1 MARAFEW
8 HSKGQGF
15 NSPYLHFT
23 LVVLVLL
30 SILFISCPKPEPW
43 VPDEPDTPPP
53 HEHTFEK
60 EWSHDEIYHYHK
72 ATCGH
77 DVVSDKAEHTFVDNT
92 CSTCRYKKTTTE
104 PDNPNPPTPDPDP
117 EPDPKPDPE
126 PDPPKHEHTFDTKWT
141 TDEIYHWHEA
151 TCEHT
156 DFVSEKA
163 EHIFENDICIICDY
177 KKPVDPDPEP
187 PTPEPTKKG
196 IQYSFNGST
205 YTVIGL
211 GEIDDYNIVI
221 PRAYNDGKNGEA
233 SVTTISD
240 RAFYNTNITSVILP
254 DTITEIGEYAFQYT
268 PLRSVKMGNGV
279 ETIKAYA
286 FSNCK
291 SLSNIEWSEN
301 LQTIGMRSFEYCSSL
316 TSLVLPD
323 SLLEIGAAAFS
334 YAANIKSLKI
344 GKNLKTL
351 GSSALGALQN
361 LETIVYEAIDLDTAT
376 RLQNLPKLQFIKIG
390 ENVQNMPS
398 EFFSGCSALKEVNY
412 NATNAKYMIS
422 LFKNSNLSTLTIGQ
436 NVEAIPPYLCQ
447 YATNLTS
454 VNSNENTIMIGQ
466 QAFENCISL
475 KSIALPNSLKR
486 INAFAF
492 RGAGLSEI
500 TIPENVIF
508 IEANA
513 FGECN
518 NLKTVYW
525 NAKNYV
531 QADRKNVENQDDYN
545 EFLNEYEGGI
555 FNKSAIES
563 IIFGAKANIVP
574 EGLCTDIVSLN
585 NVILS
590 DSIKLIEYAAF
601 AGCENLTEITIPKGV
616 KTIGEFAFRAD
627 EFLSK
632 VTFEEGL
639 IEIKDYAFLMCRDL
653 KEAILPN
660 SLQKMT
666 NPFAEC
672 TYLTNA
678 HLGKSLSEIVGDE
691 IFTGSTCLETITID
705 PENSYYTVEN
715 NVLYDKDKITL
726 IFYPPMKNTISFE
739 IPETVTKIATN
750 AFRDT
755 LVLESVK
762 IPNTVNSIGNYAFMG
777 SSIRNIELPRNITEL
792 IGTFSEC
799 MFLETVSIGS
809 NINTID
815 LDAFDSCVSLQEFN
829 VDANNNTYSS
839 TNGSLYNK
847 SGNSLI
853 KYALGKD
860 ATSFTVPSSITR
872 IEKNAFVGASN
883 LTSITFENKDK
894 WYFSSSKNMEK
905 ATLATGLENAE
916 TMATVLTDTD
926 NYGAFYWEY
935 RP

>member
-30 SILFISCPKPEPW
+30 SILFISCPKPEPP

-60 EWSHDEIYHYHK
+60 EWSHDETYHYHK

-156 DFVSEKA
+156 DLVSEKA

-177 KKPVDPDPEP
+177 KKPVEPDPEP

-196 IQYSFNGST
+196 IQYSFNGNS

-240 RAFYNTNITSVILP
+240 RAFYNTNITSVILQ

-291 SLSNIEWSEN
+291 SLSSIEWSEN

-323 SLLEIGAAAFS
+323 SLLEIGTATFS
-334 YAANIKSLKI
+334 YATNIRSLKI
-344 GKNLKTL
+344 GKNLKNI
-351 GSSALGALQN
+351 GRSAFGALEN
-361 LETIVYEAIDLDTAT
+361 LETLVYEARELDTT
-376 RLQNLPKLQFIKIG
+376 VRFQNLPKLQFIKIG
-390 ENVQNMPS
+390 EAVENMPS
-398 EFFSGCSALKEVNY
+398 DFFSDCSALSEVQY
-412 NATNAKYMIS
+412 NATNAKNMIS
-422 LFKNSNLSTLTIGQ
+422 LFRNSSLTTVNISD
-436 NVEAIPPYLCQ
+436 NVETIPAYLFNN
-447 YATNLTS
+447 ARFLTT
-454 VNSNENTIMIGQ
+454 VNMGANVKQIKQ
-466 QAFENCISL
+466 QAFDNCTSLKNISL
-475 KSIALPNSLKR
+475 NEGLTYIDGY
-486 INAFAF
+486 AF
-492 RGAGLSEI
+492 RGLPIDSI
-500 TIPENVIF
+500 TIPESIIF
-508 IEANA
+508 IEGMA
-513 FGECN
+513 FQGCN
-518 NLKTVYW
+518 NLKIVYW
-525 NAKNYV
+525 NPSSYEYTRNS
-531 QADRKNVENQDDYN
+531 
-545 EFLNEYEGGI
+545 EFLGGI
-555 FNKSAIES
+555 FESCISIETA
-563 IIFGAKANIVP
+563 IFGENANVVP
-574 EGLCTDIVSLN
+574 PGLFTDITSL
-585 NVILS
+585 VDVHLS
-590 DSIKLIEYAAF
+590 DSVKSIEYAAF
-601 AGCENLTEITIPKGV
+601 AGCESLKEITIPNGV
-616 KTIGEFAFRAD
+616 KTIGEFAFRED
-627 EFLSK
+627 EFLNK

-672 TYLTNA
+672 TYLTNV

-705 PENSYYTVEN
+705 PENSCYTVEN

-739 IPETVTKIATN
+739 IPETVTEIATN

-755 LVLESVK
+755 VVLENVK
-762 IPNTVNSIGNYAFMG
+762 IPTSVTSIGSYAFMG
-777 SSIRNIELPRNITEL
+777 SSIRNVEIPSNVTEL

-799 MFLETVSIGS
+799 MFLETVVIGS
-809 NINTID
+809 NVNTID

-883 LTSITFENKDK
+883 LQAITFEKKDK
-894 WYFSSSKNMEK
+894 WYISQSENMEG
-905 ATLATGLENAE
+905 ATLATGLDNAE